1 MSLSNKEKLE
11 FVNKNIVLEKVDG
24 EILILQQPVSLR
36 VFL

>member
-24 EILILQQPVSLR
+24 EILILQQPASLR